1 MRKLAGLPIAVFSR
15 ALMPAP
21 ARGIALRVA
30 AELCFGSPGQ
40 GGKPFHPDE
49 PSSCSLPM
57 FTVLR
62 RFSILFTMFAE
73 GFLLK

>member
-1 MRKLAGLPIAVFSR
+1 MALFSG
-15 ALMPAP
+15 ALIPAP
-21 ARGIALRVA
+21 AWGIALRVA
-30 AELCFGSPGQ
+30 VELCFLSTR
-40 GGKPFHPDE
+40 GGKPFHPAE
-49 PSSCSLPM
+49 TSSCSLPM